1 MRLVLDTNVLIAA
14 VAADG
19 LCRDLVRL
27 RLRPHTLVTSARLL
41 KELELTLA
49 RKFRIESESLPLL
62 KALRDVAEIA
72 VPVPLGERVSRDKD
86 DDVVLA
92 TAVAGQADFI
102 ISGDDDLLVLKKF
115 RGIGIVSPRQF
126 LELLDRGLR

>member
-27 RLRPHTLVTSARLL
+27 RLRPHTIVTSARLL
-41 KELELTLA
+41 KELERTLV
-49 RKFRIESESLPLL
+49 RKFSIEPESLPLL
-62 KALRDVAEIA
+62 KALRDAAEIA
-72 VPVPLGERVSRDKD
+72 VPAPLGERVSRDKD

-92 TAVAGQADFI
+92 TAVAGEADFI
-102 ISGDDDLLVLKKF
+102 ISGDDDLLILKKF
-115 RGIGIVSPRQF
+115 QGIAILSPRQF
-126 LELLDRGLR
+126 LELLDRGLS